1 MSSASS
7 SHRGG
12 VESGKAASLADTAS
26 PCSFECD
33 EPRPFQDPSLGLV
46 LTGGGAFGAWEAGAL
61 EALFQYWNQ
70 KYETDPPIRLVVG
83 TSTGALIAPFVVL
96 GRKAVTYVAD
106 WYHRVTSSDIYSFR
120 LGNLLRFQ
128 SIYDWGFPDERC
140 VPRRG
145 LYRKYAEVLQG
156 LELPDGR
163 DALEAVAR
171 AWASSADR
179 KIVAASVID
188 FSAGATD
195 YVMNSP
201 DDLPPA
207 GPDESRYC
215 SRFYDGVFAS
225 AVPPLLGPPTPL
237 LGRTARFPGKT
248 PHFDGGPYQEA
259 PFDVFFEIQSEQQV
273 RLTHVI
279 LISSYPFFP
288 GSDGKPAQATRFP
301 ADPNLFEIGG
311 RFDSVLSEA
320 AVTNLTRLA
329 CQTLKLQAKG
339 HDPEHIRKHT
349 GMRPPHCRDGE
360 IPQLVAA
367 FPHERMGFDPD
378 RFNETEMGEMRR
390 RGQTQALPVFQRY
403 FP

>member
-7 SHRGG
+7 SHPGG
-12 VESGKAASLADTAS
+12 LESGKAASLADTAS

-61 EALFQYWNQ
+61 ESLFDYWNQ
-70 KYETDPPIRLVVG
+70 KYGTDPPIRLVVG
-83 TSTGALIAPFVVL
+83 TSTGALIAPFAAL
-96 GRKAVTYVAD
+96 GRTAVHYVAD
-106 WYHRVTSSDIYSFR
+106 WYHKVTTKDIYR
-120 LGNLLRFQ
+120 LSPLHLLRFQ

-140 VPRRG
+140 APRSG
-145 LYRKYAEVLQG
+145 LYRKYAEVLRG
-156 LELPDGR
+156 LKLPGGR

-171 AWASSADR
+171 AWASSTDR
-179 KIVAASVID
+179 KIVAASLID
-188 FSAGATD
+188 FSTGATD

-201 DDLPPA
+201 EDLPPV
-207 GPDESRYC
+207 GPDELRYC

-225 AVPPLLGPPTPL
+225 AVPPLLGSPTPL
-237 LGRTARFPGKT
+237 LNRAATFKT

-259 PFDVFFEIQSEQQV
+259 PFDVFFEIQSEQRV

-301 ADPNLFEIGG
+301 ADPNVLEIGG

-329 CQTLKLQAKG
+329 CQTLGLQAKG

-360 IPQLVAA
+360 IPQLVTA

-390 RGQTQALPVFQRY
+390 RGQTQALPLFQRY

>member
-1 MSSASS
+1 
-7 SHRGG
+7 
-12 VESGKAASLADTAS
+12 
-26 PCSFECD
+26 
-33 EPRPFQDPSLGLV
+33 
-46 LTGGGAFGAWEAGAL
+46 
-61 EALFQYWNQ
+61 
-70 KYETDPPIRLVVG
+70 
-83 TSTGALIAPFVVL
+83 
-96 GRKAVTYVAD
+96 
-106 WYHRVTSSDIYSFR
+106 
-120 LGNLLRFQ
+120 
-128 SIYDWGFPDERC
+128 
-140 VPRRG
+140 
-145 LYRKYAEVLQG
+145 
-156 LELPDGR
+156 
-163 DALEAVAR
+163 
-171 AWASSADR
+171 
-179 KIVAASVID
+179 
-188 FSAGATD
+188 
-195 YVMNSP
+195 
-201 DDLPPA
+201 
-207 GPDESRYC
+207 
-215 SRFYDGVFAS
+215 
-225 AVPPLLGPPTPL
+225 
-237 LGRTARFPGKT
+237 
-248 PHFDGGPYQEA
+248 
-259 PFDVFFEIQSEQQV
+259 V

-288 GSDGKPAQATRFP
+288 GCDGKPAQATRFP